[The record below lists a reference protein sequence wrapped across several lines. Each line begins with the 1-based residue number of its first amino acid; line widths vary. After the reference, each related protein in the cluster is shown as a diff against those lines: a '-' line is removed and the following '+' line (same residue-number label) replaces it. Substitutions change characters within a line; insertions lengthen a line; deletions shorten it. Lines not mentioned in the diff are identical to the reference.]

1 MKMKTQFRIWPLLIL
16 AFLTSNWAH
25 AEELAKPAR
34 VGVLLPTPPQ
44 QSTARVK
51 AFLAGMG
58 EHGLIEGRNL
68 VVELRH
74 APSGADQAKYAA
86 EMVALPVDLIL
97 TSGTG
102 ATLAAK
108 KATST
113 IPIVFAIAVDSVA
126 AGLVASLESPGGN
139 VTGVTDSGVGTSGL
153 PLTALKEAVPRISR
167 VAVIGDTKPAQQVA
181 AKRTLETTAQKLGIE
196 LLFPDITSGKDI
208 PAAFDAAREWRA
220 DAFVAMQQALTTSE
234 QGQIVDLAAKA
245 GLPLLFP
252 RPEGVEAGALMS
264 LNDDA
269 IDIFRSSAGHVAKI
283 LKGASPATMPV
294 VLAANAELVINL
306 RTAKILGVTIPP
318 SMVTRATRVI
328 E

>member
-1 MKMKTQFRIWPLLIL
+1 MKTQLRILPLLAL
-16 AFLTSNWAH
+16 AFLSPSWAH
-25 AEELAKPAR
+25 AEELAKAAR
-34 VGVLLPTPPQ
+34 VGILLPTPPK
-44 QSTARVK
+44 QSAARVK

-58 EHGLIEGRNL
+58 EQGFVEGRNL
-68 VVELRH
+68 VIEVRY
-74 APSGADQAKYAA
+74 APDAAEQAKAAA
-86 EMVALPVDLIL
+86 ELVAVPVDLIL
-97 TSGTG
+97 TNGTG
-102 ATLAAK
+102 TTLAAK
-108 KATST
+108 KASST

-139 VTGVTDSGVGTSGL
+139 VTGVTDSGIGTSGL
-153 PLTALKEAVPRISR
+153 PLTALKEAIPRISR
-167 VAVIGDTKPAQQVA
+167 VAVIGDTKPKQQVA
-181 AKRTLETTAQKLGIE
+181 TKRTLETTAQKLGIE

-220 DAFVAMQQALTTSE
+220 DAIVTMQQALTTSE
-234 QGQIVDLAAKA
+234 QGQIVDLAAKV
-245 GLPLLFP
+245 GLPLLYT

-269 IDIFRSSAGHVAKI
+269 IGIFRSSAGHVAKI

-318 SMVTRATRVI
+318 SMVKRATRII

>member
-1 MKMKTQFRIWPLLIL
+1 MKTQLRIWLLLIL
-16 AFLTSNWAH
+16 AFLSSSWAH
-25 AEELAKPAR
+25 AEEMVKPAR
-34 VGVLLPTPPQ
+34 VGILLPTPPK
-44 QSTARVK
+44 QSAARVK

-58 EHGLIEGRNL
+58 EHGYIEGRNL
-68 VVELRH
+68 VIEVRY
-74 APSGADQAKYAA
+74 APGGAEQAKYAA
-86 EMVALPVDLIL
+86 ELVGLPVDLIL
-97 TSGTG
+97 TNGTG
-102 ATLAAK
+102 TTLAAK

-113 IPIVFAIAVDSVA
+113 IPIVFAIAVDAVA
-126 AGLVASLESPGGN
+126 AGLVASLDSPGGN
-139 VTGVTDSGVGTSGL
+139 VTGVTDSGIGVSGL
-153 PLTALKEAVPRISR
+153 PLTALKEAIPRISR
-167 VAVIGDTKPAQQVA
+167 VAVIGDTKPKQQVA
-181 AKRTLETTAQKLGIE
+181 AKQTLETTAKKLGID
-196 LLFPDITSGKDI
+196 LLFPDLTTAKDI

-220 DAFVAMQQALTTSE
+220 DAFVAMQQSLTTRE

-269 IDIFRSSAGHVAKI
+269 IEIFRRSAGYVAKI

-306 RTAKILGVTIPP
+306 RTAKTLGVTIPP
-318 SMVTRATRVI
+318 NMLKRATRVI